1 MGDPVALTKMVV
13 GDLLQLR
20 QLGLDGG
27 WALQVVVNADISA
40 LSPLSQASYAS
51 SFSWP
56 LSSHSVRLSTI

>member
-20 QLGLDGG
+20 RLDLDVFWILRVFVYG
-27 WALQVVVNADISA
+27 DINA